1 MSYTDKE
8 CEMIV
13 ATEPMTFDAAII
25 LATEIGKSHR
35 SVISKAK
42 SLGVTY
48 IPKAKAKAKETATGP
63 TKVQLMETIR
73 EILELPAK
81 EGDFSKLEIIAIY
94 RALTEKEV

>member
-25 LATEIGKSHR
+25 LAAEIGKSHR

-48 IPKAKAKAKETATGP
+48 IPKAKAKPKDTANGP

-73 EILELPAK
+73 KFLDLPAK
-81 EGDFSKLEIIAIY
+81 EGDFSKLEIVAIY
-94 RALTEKEV
+94 RALNEKEV